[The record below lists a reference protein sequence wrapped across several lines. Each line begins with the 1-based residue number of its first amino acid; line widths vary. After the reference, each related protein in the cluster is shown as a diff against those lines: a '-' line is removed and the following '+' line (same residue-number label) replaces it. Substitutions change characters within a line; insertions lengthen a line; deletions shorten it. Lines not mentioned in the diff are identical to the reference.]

1 MDAPDCKLTP
11 DMKPIRIIRHLSCSP
26 ICPPSA
32 LTIGN
37 FDGVHRG
44 HQAMLSKVIQA
55 ASVRALTPT
64 VMTFTPHPKS
74 YFAKLL
80 GKPEIAPLRIS
91 GIRDRLSDLASTGME
106 QIALLRFNQT
116 MASMSPEAFVRDLLV
131 EQLKVKWLIVGA
143 DFRYG
148 HARAGNAQ
156 TLRQASEQF
165 GFELEVLQDVRD
177 ASGDRVSSSS
187 LRLALSCGDMETVC
201 DLIGHPYRI
210 SGHVLHGR
218 KLGRTLGFPTMNV
231 RVVQNCA
238 IRFGIYVVQVRGLG
252 PDPMP
257 GIASLGVR
265 PTVGQSSDVLLE
277 THLLDASINA
287 YGKLVNVEILQHV
300 RDEEKFPDL
309 LTLTAAMQ
317 NDRQQAVNYFAQ
329 NGLQNYAESD

>member
-1 MDAPDCKLTP
+1 
-11 DMKPIRIIRHLSCSP
+11 MKPIRIIRHLPCSP
-26 ICPPSA
+26 PSPPSA

-37 FDGVHRG
+37 FDGVHKG
-44 HQAMLSKVIQA
+44 HQAMLAKVIA
-55 ASVRALTPT
+55 AAAARRLTPS
-64 VMTFTPHPKS
+64 VMTFSPHPKA
-74 YFAKLL
+74 YFAKRL

-91 GIRDRLSDLASTGME
+91 GTRDRLTDLAQAGIE
-106 QIALLRFNQT
+106 QIALLRFNQA
-116 MASMSPEAFVRDLLV
+116 MASMSPEVFVRDLLV
-131 EQLKVKWLIVGA
+131 EHLNVKWLIVGA

-148 HARAGNAQ
+148 HGRAGNAE

-165 GFELEVLQDVRD
+165 GFELEVLQDIRD

-187 LRLALSCGDMETVC
+187 LRLALSCGDMQAVR
-201 DLIGHPYRI
+201 DLIGHTYRI

-252 PDPMP
+252 PDPIP

-265 PTVGQSSDVLLE
+265 PTVGQSADVLLE
-277 THLLDASINA
+277 THLLDASIDA
-287 YGKLVNVEILQHV
+287 YGKLVDIEILQHV

-309 LTLTAAMQ
+309 PTLTAAMQ
-317 NDRQQAVNYFAQ
+317 NDRQHAVNYFAQ